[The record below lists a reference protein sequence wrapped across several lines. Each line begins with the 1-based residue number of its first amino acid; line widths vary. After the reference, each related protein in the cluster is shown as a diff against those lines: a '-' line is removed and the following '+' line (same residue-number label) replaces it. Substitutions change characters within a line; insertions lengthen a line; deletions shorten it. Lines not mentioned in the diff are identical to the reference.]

1 MENAALRK
9 CGMYGESIMNE
20 QEKIDREWMRL
31 ALELAGRGAGHVSP
45 NPMVGAVIVKDG
57 KLIGEGWHEYCG
69 GLHAERNALAD
80 CRKKRNDPQGA
91 TIYVTLE
98 PCCHYGKTPPCTEAI
113 MENGLSR
120 VVFGA
125 WDPNPLVAGKGIDIL
140 KKAGIETE
148 GPVMEEECREKNKIF
163 FHYITSGMPYVIMK
177 YAMTSD
183 GKIACET
190 GDSRWVTGE
199 MARRRVHKTRRAVS
213 GIMAGIGTVLSDDP
227 MLNCRLEQDPVD
239 PVRIICD
246 SGLRIPEDS
255 QIVRTAGKIRTIVAY
270 VPERAAEYAAD
281 PKAAEKAADG
291 MIPEKKAERLAECGV
306 ELLPVSAGEDGRVD
320 LRELMRLL
328 GERKIDS
335 ILLEGGSELNFSALR
350 AGIVTAVQVYL
361 APKLVGG
368 AGAKTPVGGAGIAR
382 MADAVQLSSPKMTFL
397 GQDILLEYDVLP
409 QDTERKGS

>member
-1 MENAALRK
+1 
-9 CGMYGESIMNE
+9 
-20 QEKIDREWMRL
+20 
-31 ALELAGRGAGHVSP
+31 
-45 NPMVGAVIVKDG
+45 
-57 KLIGEGWHEYCG
+57 
-69 GLHAERNALAD
+69 
-80 CRKKRNDPQGA
+80 
-91 TIYVTLE
+91 
-98 PCCHYGKTPPCTEAI
+98 
-113 MENGLSR
+113 
-120 VVFGA
+120 
-125 WDPNPLVAGKGIDIL
+125 
-140 KKAGIETE
+140 
-148 GPVMEEECREKNKIF
+148 MEEECREKNKIF

>member
-1 MENAALRK
+1 
-9 CGMYGESIMNE
+9 MYGESIMNE

-199 MARRRVHKTRRAVS
+199 TARRRVHKTRRAVS

>member
-199 MARRRVHKTRRAVS
+199 TARRRVHKTRRAVS